1 MRLLPRI
8 REPAVSALLRD
19 SQPVASERRR
29 WPAGEVQISAYVG
42 QANLRSSVTRGVRCL
57 VLSSDEVLV
66 CENAHGFVDPW
77 PGGGQKVGESFAETA
92 RREVYEETGWIIDEG
107 SFEPLG
113 WLHIENLSP
122 VLEGH
127 PFPYP
132 DCLYLVGSAHV
143 DAEAPPA
150 HQGWIDVE
158 GYVLRSWFVPLQHA
172 SGELR
177 GERLAEVFLDLLL
190 ESPAPSED

>member
-1 MRLLPRI
+1 MGLLPRV
-8 REPAVSALLRD
+8 RETAVSALLGE
-19 SQPVASERRR
+19 SHPVASERRR

-42 QANLRSSVTRGVRCL
+42 QANLPSSVTRGVRCL
-57 VLSSDEVLV
+57 VLSGDEVLV

-77 PGGGQKVGESFAETA
+77 PGGGKKVGESFAETA
-92 RREVYEETGWIIDEG
+92 RREVFEETGWVIDEA

-122 VLEGH
+122 VPDDH

-143 DAEAPPA
+143 DTGAPPA
-150 HQGWIDVE
+150 RPGWIDVE

-177 GERLAEVFLDLLL
+177 GERLAKVFLDLLL
-190 ESPAPSED
+190 ESLDPSED